1 MDTTKQKRKHY
12 SKLPMAL
19 PIELKV
25 KHMGNTMTYV
35 FKEGDKV
42 NCPWCG
48 EEIILTPGVVSRF
61 MHPIDNNPFVICPN
75 ESCEHITS
83 LVYFCGEGNKTKI
96 GCWDAEFVKTEMDHS
111 A

>member
-1 MDTTKQKRKHY
+1 MDTTNPKRKHY
-12 SKLPMAL
+12 SKLPIAL

-25 KHMGNTMTYV
+25 KHMGNTMIYV

-48 EEIILTPGVVSRF
+48 EEIILTPGTVFRYNHPVDDNPRVVCE
-61 MHPIDNNPFVICPN
+61 N
-75 ESCEHITS
+75 CEHEMS
-83 LVYFCGEGNKTKI
+83 LAYFCSRKNLTKV
-96 GCWDAEFVKTEMDHS
+96 GVWDAEFVKTEMDPS

>member
-1 MDTTKQKRKHY
+1 
-12 SKLPMAL
+12 
-19 PIELKV
+19 
-25 KHMGNTMTYV
+25 MTYV

-83 LVYFCGEGNKTKI
+83 GVFLRRWEQDQG
-96 GCWDAEFVKTEMDHS
+96 S
-111 A
+111 AAGMPSS

>member
-1 MDTTKQKRKHY
+1 MNESNRRNHY
-12 SKLPMAL
+12 TKLPIGL
-19 PIELKV
+19 PLDL
-25 KHMGNTMTYV
+25 HMKWAGNDHHYR
-35 FKEGDKV
+35 FEEGDV
-42 NCPWCG
+42 IMCPWCG

-96 GCWDAEFVKTEMDHS
+96 GCWDAEFVKTEMDPS